1 MHRDERGSLNY
12 RLLSTVIAG
21 VTPQVTA
28 LGLEVKELF
37 VLAAIDEHPHPAELA
52 EVLCMPKPTVTVYLK
67 RLGNAEFVRREI
79 DAGDLRRHRLTL
91 TPSGRKVMT
100 RGLAL
105 LAGIRRAPIAPK
117 RRRTGSAC
125 HVAGEAQ
132 LTGIRRNVGFREAR
146 FEA

>member
-1 MHRDERGSLNY
+1 MTRIDATKVWSLNY
-12 RLLSTVIAG
+12 RLLSTVIAA

-37 VLAAIDEHPHPAELA
+37 LLAAIDEHPHPAELA

-105 LAGIRRAPIAPK
+105 LAEAFAGRLCRL
-117 RRRTGSAC
+117 SAAEQ
-125 HVAGEAQ
+125 VQ
-132 LTGIRRNVGFREAR
+132 LATLLEKLN
-146 FEA
+146 